1 MLGLNEGFSP
11 KFLKRYG
18 ELAAATREAVQA
30 YATEVRSGT
39 YPGPE
44 HGFE

>member
-1 MLGLNEGFSP
+1 MLGLNEAFKP

-18 ELAAATREAVQA
+18 ALGEAVRDA
-30 YATEVRSGT
+30 IRCYAGEVRDGV

-44 HGFE
+44 HSFE